1 MRRIE
6 RAGNGYIKPG
16 QDLVVAGYPGLKGTM
31 LLAAEKQEELGQWFT
46 AAYLEAVRQLPV
58 PVLEPDPEWLKK
70 VGATECEAIEE
81 GGIFTALWNLSGGYE
96 QGISF
101 TLRNIPLRQET
112 VEICERFQLNPYR
125 LLSGDCLL
133 LAADNGGKMVYDLS
147 RQGISAAVIGYVNNS
162 IKREILHAEGL
173 GYLERPQ
180 QDELW
185 KVLPKPEEG
194 NSAANKF

>member
-31 LLAAEKQEELGQWFT
+31 LLAEEKQEELGQWFT

-58 PVLEPDPEWLKK
+58 PVLEPDPQWLKK

>member
-6 RAGNGYIKPG
+6 RAGNGSIKPD

-31 LLAAEKQEELGQWFT
+31 LLAAEKHEELRQWFT

-58 PVLEPDPEWLKK
+58 PVLEEDPEWLKE

-81 GGIFTALWNLSGGYE
+81 GGIFTALWNLSGGYQ

-125 LLSGDCLL
+125 LLSGSCLL

-180 QDELW
+180 EDELW
-185 KVLPKPEEG
+185 KVLPKPWEG
-194 NSAANKF
+194 KSAANKF